1 LSTSEELGGCEIL
14 QVLVVSDDRDGMCS
28 TFEICAP
35 CTESVKNCEKLLVVD
50 IVV

>member
-1 LSTSEELGGCEIL
+1 MSEELGGCEIL
-14 QVLVVSDDRDGMCS
+14 QVLVVSDNRDGVHG

-35 CTESVKNCEKLLVVD
+35 CAESIENRKKLLVMD